1 MAQPMPMDPGMDPGM
16 GMPMEMGVGNEP
28 PVNFRFGGPVARM
41 QDGGD
46 PVEESRLSQLFAEQ
60 QGVLNNN
67 FGRAPVDPVDLERER
82 EMNQAQM
89 LFDVAGTALAFAT
102 PGSTQMSPAQRL
114 AEAAT
119 ETQLFDKIGA
129 RAQNQMDS
137 EKAGKEARRTEKR
150 DLDLLAFKGAQDQ
163 LDSELSITPA
173 KLYDFK
179 VVDGQL
185 VKINNK
191 TGGTSIAVGKNPKFM
206 ALGNEIIRISGADG
220 SASVAFEGE
229 SKPIIMRPG
238 DVLYDSKT
246 KEVKHKIEKE
256 AQIEKVGG
264 YLVDVTNLTA
274 DGNATVLFE
283 DKEYEVK
290 ELNGELVQYRVG
302 DPNSAVAI
310 YGEKGIEIDPVYMVQ
325 TDMKTGQKTTF
336 DATTPNGAAMLANAN
351 QANKD
356 SGATVFTIG
365 KLAVDKTPTAQAFN
379 LGNTIVLS
387 YDGGR
392 TYADSMGITQT
403 IPSTGAV
410 PVSDTIASEIQK
422 KQRIFARAGEALL
435 QLNSQISTEM
445 GVDED
450 MRVILRNADEAAM
463 NGTGFMAKLATIADK
478 TIGQIPGVT
487 RFQATEADKQYLRA
501 ITQMTKSALVVNP
514 RFPVAELNKVETLYP
529 NVDAFFVSNVSET
542 NKLRELKRVALAQK
556 KQNLTKLSAGGLS
569 AEIIKAVQSNNH
581 EIDRLLTYLGPVGI
595 APSDQGGNPEQQ
607 EAAMIAL
614 QKKVQG
620 S

>member
-1 MAQPMPMDPGMDPGM
+1 
-16 GMPMEMGVGNEP
+16 
-28 PVNFRFGGPVARM
+28 
-41 QDGGD
+41 
-46 PVEESRLSQLFAEQ
+46 
-60 QGVLNNN
+60 
-67 FGRAPVDPVDLERER
+67 
-82 EMNQAQM
+82 
-89 LFDVAGTALAFAT
+89 
-102 PGSTQMSPAQRL
+102 
-114 AEAAT
+114 
-119 ETQLFDKIGA
+119 
-129 RAQNQMDS
+129 
-137 EKAGKEARRTEKR
+137 
-150 DLDLLAFKGAQDQ
+150 
-163 LDSELSITPA
+163 
-173 KLYDFK
+173 
-179 VVDGQL
+179 GQL

-256 AQIEKVGG
+256 AQIERVGG
-264 YLVDVTNLTA
+264 FLLDVTNLTP

-410 PVSDTIASEIQK
+410 PVSDTIASEIQ
-422 KQRIFARAGEALL
+422 
-435 QLNSQISTEM
+435 
-445 GVDED
+445 
-450 MRVILRNADEAAM
+450 
-463 NGTGFMAKLATIADK
+463 
-478 TIGQIPGVT
+478 
-487 RFQATEADKQYLRA
+487 
-501 ITQMTKSALVVNP
+501 
-514 RFPVAELNKVETLYP
+514 
-529 NVDAFFVSNVSET
+529 
-542 NKLRELKRVALAQK
+542 
-556 KQNLTKLSAGGLS
+556 
-569 AEIIKAVQSNNH
+569 
-581 EIDRLLTYLGPVGI
+581 
-595 APSDQGGNPEQQ
+595 
-607 EAAMIAL
+607 
-614 QKKVQG
+614 
-620 S
+620 